1 MLKDL
6 TLNTPRAASAPPKP
20 ANPNN
25 PAQQSAQPAPIRGTQ
40 EKITVL
46 LADDHAVVREGLRLL
61 LESTEDI
68 QVVGEVENGRK
79 AVEMAKSLRPDVVL
93 LDLAMPNLNGLE
105 ATRQILKEVPGVKV
119 LILSSFSD
127 DDRVQELIEAGA
139 IGYLAKQTAAHDLV
153 KGIREAKK
161 GNATFSPSI
170 SRRLLEKCRE
180 TFVNGGA
187 VKRKGNTLTTREAEV
202 LQLIAEGY
210 ANKQIAAELGISIK
224 TVEKHRQQVMN
235 KLNIHDVAGLTR
247 HAIQKGIIDPVEQ
260 IPQSA

>member
-6 TLNTPRAASAPPKP
+6 TLNTRAATPSAKP
-20 ANPNN
+20 ATPNPST
-25 PAQQSAQPAPIRGTQ
+25 QQGTQSGPIRGTQ

-68 QVVGEVENGRK
+68 QVIGEVENGRK

-161 GNATFSPSI
+161 GNASFSPSI
-170 SRRLLEKCRE
+170 LEAAPGKVPANICQRRGRKEERQHPHHPRSRSSA
-180 TFVNGGA
+180 T
-187 VKRKGNTLTTREAEV
+187 
-202 LQLIAEGY
+202 
-210 ANKQIAAELGISIK
+210 
-224 TVEKHRQQVMN
+224 HR
-235 KLNIHDVAGLTR
+235 
-247 HAIQKGIIDPVEQ
+247 
-260 IPQSA
+260 